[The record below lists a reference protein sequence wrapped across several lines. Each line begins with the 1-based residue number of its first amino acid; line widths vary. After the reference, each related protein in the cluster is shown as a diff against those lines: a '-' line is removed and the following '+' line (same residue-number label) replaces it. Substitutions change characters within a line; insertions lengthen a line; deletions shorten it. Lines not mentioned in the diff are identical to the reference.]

1 MSTRLKDNKS
11 LSIRTAQEQRLHKVT
26 YLLSLKTMENN
37 DPQAASPETKKI
49 ILNILRWQKYLDAK
63 TMNTHTHTH
72 THTHTQHIHSCTCKG
87 SNTQT
92 QIHRHTYTHTTTHTN
107 TMYM

>member
-72 THTHTQHIHSCTCKG
+72 THTQHIHSCTCKG

>member
-72 THTHTQHIHSCTCKG
+72 THTRAQHIHSCTCKG
-87 SNTQT
+87 ANTQT